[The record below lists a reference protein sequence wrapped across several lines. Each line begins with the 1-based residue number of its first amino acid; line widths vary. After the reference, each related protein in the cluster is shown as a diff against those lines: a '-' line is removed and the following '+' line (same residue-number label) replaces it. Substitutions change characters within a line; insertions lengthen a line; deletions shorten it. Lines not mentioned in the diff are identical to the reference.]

1 MDLSRMLLS
10 YLQGID
16 DFINVL
22 PEFPK
27 KMWDYKPAPNRWSI
41 KEIILHMADSE
52 ANSYVRCRKI
62 IAENG
67 SNVMVYDQD
76 KWAENLKYRDQNI
89 ETSLELFKQL
99 RLNTY
104 NLLLTISDDKWDH
117 YCMHPENGRVTLRDW
132 LQTYTDHVHIHISQM
147 RDNHEEWKKIKVA
160 KV

>member
-16 DFINVL
+16 EFINVL

-67 SNVMVYDQD
+67 SNVLVYDQD
-76 KWAENLKYRDQNI
+76 KWAENLKYKDQNI
-89 ETSLELFKQL
+89 EVSLELFKQL

-104 NLLLTISDDKWDH
+104 NPVSYTHLTL
-117 YCMHPENGRVTLRDW
+117 PT
-132 LQTYTDHVHIHISQM
+132 
-147 RDNHEEWKKIKVA
+147 
-160 KV
+160 

>member
-1 MDLSRMLLS
+1 MDISRMLLS

-16 DFINVL
+16 EFINVL

-67 SNVMVYDQD
+67 SNVLVYDQD
-76 KWAENLKYRDQNI
+76 I

-147 RDNHEEWKKIKVA
+147 RDNHDDWKKTKA
-160 KV
+160 TKD

>member
-52 ANSYVRCRKI
+52 ANSYVRCRRI

-104 NLLLTISDDKWDH
+104 NLLLTISDDKWEN
-117 YCMHPENGRVTLRDW
+117 YCMHPEHGRVTLRDW

>member
-1 MDLSRMLLS
+1 MDHSRMLLS
-10 YLQGID
+10 YHQGIEE
-16 DFINVL
+16 FINVL

-67 SNVMVYDQD
+67 SNVMGYDQD
-76 KWAENLKYRDQNI
+76 KWAENLKYKDQNI

-104 NLLLTISDDKWDH
+104 NLLLTISDDKWEN
-117 YCMHPENGRVTLRDW
+117 YCMHPEHGRVTLGDW
-132 LQTYTDHVHIHISQM
+132 LKTYTDHVHIHISQM
-147 RDNHEEWKKIKVA
+147 RDNHDEWKKLKSTKA
-160 KV
+160 

>member
-1 MDLSRMLLS
+1 MDTERMLLS

-67 SNVMVYDQD
+67 SNVLIYDQD

-104 NLLLTISDDKWDH
+104 NLLLSISDDKWEN
-117 YCMHPENGRVTLRDW
+117 YCMHPEHGRVTLRDW
-132 LQTYTDHVHIHISQM
+132 LKTYTDHVNIHISQM
-147 RDNHEEWKKIKVA
+147 RDNHDEWKKIKDA

>member
-27 KMWDYKPAPNRWSI
+27 KMWDYKPAPNRWSM
-41 KEIILHMADSE
+41 KE
-52 ANSYVRCRKI
+52 KI

-67 SNVMVYDQD
+67 SIVLVYDQD
-76 KWAENLKYRDQNI
+76 KWAENLKYKDQNI
-89 ETSLELFKQL
+89 EVSLELFKQL

-104 NLLLTISDDKWDH
+104 NPLLTISDDKWEN
-117 YCMHPENGRVTLRDW
+117 YCMHPEQGRVTLRDW
-132 LQTYTDHVHIHISQM
+132 LKTYTDHVHIHIGQM
-147 RDNHEEWKKIKVA
+147 RDNHDEWKKIKA
-160 KV
+160 TKV

>member
-67 SNVMVYDQD
+67 SNIMVYDQD

-104 NLLLTISDDKWDH
+104 NLLLTIPEDTWDN
-117 YCMHPENGRVTLRDW
+117 YCMHPESGRVTLRDW
-132 LQTYTDHVHIHISQM
+132 LKTYTDHVHIHIGQM
-147 RDNHEEWKKIKVA
+147 RDNHDDWKKIKDA